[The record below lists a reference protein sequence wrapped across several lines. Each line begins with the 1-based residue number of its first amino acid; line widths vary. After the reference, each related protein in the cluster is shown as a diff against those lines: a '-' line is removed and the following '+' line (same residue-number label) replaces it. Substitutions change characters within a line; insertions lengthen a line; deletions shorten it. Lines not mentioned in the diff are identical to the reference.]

1 MLARATVLDS
11 LTVED
16 IEVSIL
22 TNLIITDSKY

>member
-1 MLARATVLDS
+1 MLARAAVLDS
-11 LTVED
+11 LTVEN